1 MWSKDLALVLAAV
14 ACLFL
19 NYPVLLIVGPVAFGE
34 AGGAA
39 GAAGLMTALFSG
51 ATVCAEL
58 LSPGLLVSAAP
69 GRVLV
74 VALGAMSLGTL
85 ASTAAVDNASALLA
99 LASVRGVGF
108 GAAVVAMSVLVTELA
123 PPRRR
128 GAALGWL
135 GLTTSLPSMFGPAL
149 GLALLGG
156 VGAAG
161 VFAMSGLA
169 SLIGMGLAGA
179 VRQPNVVPLA
189 QSGSVWRGLRRRDML
204 FPFGALVLLSAGYGG
219 FISYAALAL
228 PGGAGVAPTL
238 FLAYG
243 VARTLGRWAAGS
255 GSDRFGARP
264 LALGGTVAAVA
275 ALVLLAEAA
284 TAPEVGA
291 ALFVAGALFG
301 AGHGLASGALQVGM
315 LDQNDP
321 ADVRLGSTLWN
332 AGVDAGVSI
341 GGAGLALV
349 ASRYSL
355 EAVFWGLPLFA
366 GASLV
371 VLAASWIRPPLPTV
385 QTRPTDAA
393 FVSNPGRAPSGPE
406 SDD

>member
-19 NYPVLLIVGPVAFGE
+19 NYPVLLIVGPVALRE

-39 GAAGLMTALFSG
+39 GDAGLVTALFSG

-58 LSPGLLVSAAP
+58 LSPGVLLRASP

-74 VALGAMSLGTL
+74 LALGAISLGTL
-85 ASTAAVDNASALLA
+85 ASTAAVDNATALLA
-99 LASVRGVGF
+99 LAPVRGIGF

-149 GLALLGG
+149 GLALLGR
-156 VGAAG
+156 VGTAG
-161 VFAMSGLA
+161 VFAMCSLA

-179 VRQPNVVPLA
+179 VRQPNSVPPA
-189 QSGSVWRGLRRRDML
+189 RSRSVWRGLSRHAML
-204 FPFGALVLLSAGYGG
+204 FPFVALVLLSAGYGG
-219 FISYAALAL
+219 FVSYAALSL
-228 PGGAGVAPTL
+228 PGGPGVAPTL
-238 FLAYG
+238 FLVYG
-243 VARTLGRWAAGS
+243 VARTIGRWAAGS

-264 LALGGTVAAVA
+264 LALGGTVTAVA

-284 TAPEVGA
+284 TAPEVHA
-291 ALFVAGALFG
+291 VLFVAGALFG
-301 AGHGLASGALQVGM
+301 AGHGLSSGALQVGM
-315 LDQNDP
+315 LDHNDP

-341 GGAGLALV
+341 GGVGLALV
-349 ASRYSL
+349 VSRYSL
-355 EAVFWGLPLFA
+355 QAVFWGLPLFA

-371 VLAASWIRPPLPTV
+371 VLAASWIQPQI
-385 QTRPTDAA
+385 QTAGTRAT
-393 FVSNPGRAPSGPE
+393 GRAFTSNCGTPAGGPE

>member
-14 ACLFL
+14 ACLFV
-19 NYPVLLIVGPVAFGE
+19 NYPVLLIVGPVAFRE

-39 GAAGLMTALFSG
+39 GEAGFVTGLFSA

-58 LSPGLLVSAAP
+58 LSPGLLVRASP

-74 VALGAMSLGTL
+74 VALAAMSVGTL
-85 ASTAAVDNASALLA
+85 ASTAAVDNAAALLA
-99 LASVRGVGF
+99 LAPVRGVGF

-135 GLTTSLPSMFGPAL
+135 GLTTSLPSMLGPAL
-149 GLALLGG
+149 GLALLGRI
-156 VGAAG
+156 GAAG
-161 VFAMSGLA
+161 VFALSGLA
-169 SLIGMGLAGA
+169 TLIGMGLAGV
-179 VRQPNVVPLA
+179 VRQPNAVPPA
-189 QSGSVWRGLRRRDML
+189 RSGSIWRGLRRRDML

-228 PGGAGVAPTL
+228 PGGAAVASTL

-255 GSDRFGARP
+255 GSDRFGARR
-264 LALGGTVAAVA
+264 LALGGTVAAVV

-284 TAPEVGA
+284 SAPEVDA
-291 ALFVAGALFG
+291 VLFVAGALFG
-301 AGHGLASGALQVGM
+301 AGHGLSSGAMQVGM
-315 LDQNDP
+315 LDHKDP

-332 AGVDAGVSI
+332 TGVDAGVSI
-341 GGAGLALV
+341 GGVGLALV

-355 EAVFWGLPLFA
+355 ELVFWALPLFA
-366 GASLV
+366 VASLV
-371 VLAASWIRPPLPTV
+371 VLAASWLRLTLPTV
-385 QTRPTDAA
+385 RTRPTG
-393 FVSNPGRAPSGPE
+393 VGRVE
-406 SDD
+406 